1 MREKRKLNIVDQS
14 FEMIPPVDYL
24 GPSTIHE
31 NRGLMLSAPF
41 FQWVRRGLGT
51 QLGFPGSS
59 ADKESAR
66 KAEDLCLIPGLERL
80 PGEGKG
86 YPLWHSG
93 LENSMDCTWVTR
105 SQTRLNDFHWHMV
118 RGLTN
123 LCCIWKIILF
133 IHLFLSVLG
142 LHCCIDFSTVAASGT
157 TLSLQRAGFSFQW
170 LLLLLSTGCRAWGLQ

>member
-14 FEMIPPVDYL
+14 FEMIPP
-24 GPSTIHE
+24 
-31 NRGLMLSAPF
+31 GLSRSKYYPRKQGSYALCSF

-66 KAEDLCLIPGLERL
+66 NAEDLCLIPGLERL

-123 LCCIWKIILF
+123 LCCILKIILF

-142 LHCCIDFSTVAASGT
+142 LHCCIDFSTVAVSGT
-157 TLSLQRAGFSFQW
+157 TLSLQCAGFSFQW
-170 LLLLLSTGCRAWGLQ
+170 LLLLPSTGCRAWGLQ